1 MENLFIGWKGKEIE
15 MIEELKKLIAF
26 IFQRS
31 GKEKMN
37 EKEFYMSLSFELG
50 WLTPGEGMKVIE
62 KAVEKNLLA
71 KENDVIYPTFE
82 YKNVEIPL
90 GFKFD
95 GNKLKEM
102 EKDLFSRI
110 VDKIIMESK
119 LGEKKVRKEIENIE
133 RDLNVYPEIAGIF
146 FAKKIGI
153 NVEGFIEEAKNLIKS
168 L

>member
-1 MENLFIGWKGKEIE
+1 MENLFIGRKDKEIE

-31 GKEKMN
+31 GKEKMS

-71 KENDVIYPTFE
+71 KENDNIFPTFD
-82 YKNVEIPL
+82 YRNVEIPL

-110 VDKIIMESK
+110 IDKIIIESK
-119 LGEKKVRKEIENIE
+119 LGEKRVRKEIENIE
-133 RDLNVYPEIAGIF
+133 RNLNVYPEIAGIL
-146 FAKKIGI
+146 FAKKIGLD
-153 NVEGFIEEAKNLIKS
+153 VEEFIEEAKNMIKS

>member
-1 MENLFIGWKGKEIE
+1 MENLFIRGKNKEIK

-37 EKEFYMSLSFELG
+37 EKDFYMSVSFELG

-62 KAVEKNLLA
+62 KAVEKNLLV
-71 KENDVIYPTFE
+71 KENDTIYPAFD

-95 GNKLKEM
+95 GDKLKEM

-110 VDKIIMESK
+110 IDKIVIESK

-133 RDLNVYPEIAGIF
+133 KNLNVYPEVAGIF
-146 FAKKIGI
+146 FGKKIGGG
-153 NVEGFIEEAKNLIKS
+153 VEKFLEEAKNFIKN